1 MSTMFVTITGI
12 SNYYGAKPFEIGR
25 VVRLVKEPDNKHDG
39 DAIRVELPL
48 IETIGYV
55 ANSTNTV
62 YRGTYSAG
70 RIYDKI
76 EDSAFAEVAF
86 ITHSSVIAA
95 VLPSE
100 DVEKMK
106 SEQFAIPMTDTD
118 DEEDAIKFKKKF
130 KIGFYKES

>member
-12 SNYYGAKPFEIGR
+12 HHYYGDKPFEIGR
-25 VVRLVKEPDNKHDG
+25 VVRLVKEPDNKYDD
-39 DAIRVELPL
+39 DAIRVELPF
-48 IETIGYV
+48 IETVGYV

-76 EDSAFAEVAF
+76 EDAAFAEVAF

-95 VLPSE
+95 VLPPEAVEEKETEQLDLQTPNGDE
-100 DVEKMK
+100 DKP
-106 SEQFAIPMTDTD
+106 QG
-118 DEEDAIKFKKKF
+118 KKKF
-130 KIGFYKES
+130 KIGF

>member
-12 SNYYGAKPFEIGR
+12 NHYYGDKPFEIGR
-25 VVRLVKEPDNKHDG
+25 VVRLVKEPDNKHDN
-39 DAIRVELPL
+39 DAIRVELPF
-48 IETIGYV
+48 IETVGYV
-55 ANSTNTV
+55 ANSTNAV

-76 EDSAFAEVAF
+76 EDAAFAEVAF

-95 VLPSE
+95 VLPPE

-106 SEQFAIPMTDTD
+106 SEQCEMPINDTD
-118 DEEDAIKFKKKF
+118 DDEDVIKFKKKF
-130 KIGFYKES
+130 KIGF

>member
-12 SNYYGAKPFEIGR
+12 NHYYGVKPFEIGR
-25 VVRLVKEPDNKHDG
+25 VVRLVKEPENGHDD
-39 DAIRVELPL
+39 DAIRVELPF
-48 IETIGYV
+48 IETVGYV
-55 ANSTNTV
+55 ANSTSTV

-76 EDSAFAEVAF
+76 EDAAFAEVAF

-95 VLPSE
+95 VLPPE

-106 SEQFAIPMTDTD
+106 SDSCEMPTNDTD
-118 DEEDAIKFKKKF
+118 NEEDVIKFKKKF
-130 KIGFYKES
+130 KIGF

>member
-12 SNYYGAKPFEIGR
+12 HHYYGDKPFEIGR
-25 VVRLVKEPDNKHDG
+25 VVRLVKEPDNKHDN
-39 DAIRVELPL
+39 DAIRVELPF
-48 IETIGYV
+48 IETVGYV

-76 EDSAFAEVAF
+76 EDAAFAEVAF

-95 VLPSE
+95 VLPPE
-100 DVEKMK
+100 AAEEMDRETCKLP
-106 SEQFAIPMTDTD
+106 IDDTD
-118 DEEDAIKFKKKF
+118 DDEDAIKFKKKF
-130 KIGFYKES
+130 KIGF

>member
-12 SNYYGAKPFEIGR
+12 HHYYGDKPFEIGR
-25 VVRLVKEPDNKHDG
+25 VVRLVKEPENGHDD
-39 DAIRVELPL
+39 DAIRVELPF
-48 IETIGYV
+48 IETVGYV

-76 EDSAFAEVAF
+76 EDAAFAEVAF

-95 VLPSE
+95 VLPPE

-106 SEQFAIPMTDTD
+106 SDSCEMPTNDTD
-118 DEEDAIKFKKKF
+118 DDEYTIKFKKKF
-130 KIGFYKES
+130 KIGF

>member
-25 VVRLVKEPDNKHDG
+25 VVRLVKEPDNKHDSN
-39 DAIRVELPL
+39 AIRVELPF
-48 IETIGYV
+48 IDTIGYV
-55 ANSTNTV
+55 ANSTSTV

-76 EDSAFAEVAF
+76 EDAAFAEVAF

-95 VLPSE
+95 VLPPE
-100 DVEKMK
+100 EVEKMDRDTC
-106 SEQFAIPMTDTD
+106 EMHIDDTD
-118 DEEDAIKFKKKF
+118 DEEDVVKFKKKF
-130 KIGFYKES
+130 KIGF

>member
-12 SNYYGAKPFEIGR
+12 NHYYGVKLFEIGR
-25 VVRLVKEPDNKHDG
+25 VVRLVKEPENGHDD
-39 DAIRVELPL
+39 DAIRVELPF

-76 EDSAFAEVAF
+76 EDAAFAEVAF
-86 ITHSSVIAA
+86 ITHSSVIAV
-95 VLPSE
+95 VLDPE
-100 DVEKMK
+100 DVEKRK
-106 SEQFAIPMTDTD
+106 SDDCEMPMNDTD
-118 DEEDAIKFKKKF
+118 DDEDAIKFKKKF
-130 KIGFYKES
+130 KIGF

>member
-12 SNYYGAKPFEIGR
+12 NHYYGVKPFEIGR
-25 VVRLVKEPDNKHDG
+25 VVRLVKEPENGHDD
-39 DAIRVELPL
+39 DAIRVELPF
-48 IETIGYV
+48 IETVGYV

-76 EDSAFAEVAF
+76 EDAAFAEVAF

-95 VLPSE
+95 VLDPE

-106 SEQFAIPMTDTD
+106 SKQCEMPMNDTD
-118 DEEDAIKFKKKF
+118 DDEDAIKFKKKF
-130 KIGFYKES
+130 KIGF

>member
-12 SNYYGAKPFEIGR
+12 NHYYGVKPFEIGR
-25 VVRLVKEPDNKHDG
+25 VVRLVKEPNNEHDD
-39 DAIRVELPL
+39 DAIRVELPF
-48 IETIGYV
+48 IETVGYV
-55 ANSTNTV
+55 ANSTSTV

-76 EDSAFAEVAF
+76 EDAAFAEVAF

-95 VLPSE
+95 VLPPE

-106 SEQFAIPMTDTD
+106 SEQCEMPINDTD
-118 DEEDAIKFKKKF
+118 DDEDAIKFKKKF
-130 KIGFYKES
+130 KIGF

>member
-12 SNYYGAKPFEIGR
+12 HHYYGDKPFEIGR
-25 VVRLVKEPDNKHDG
+25 VVRLVKEPDNKHDD
-39 DAIRVELPL
+39 DAIRVELPF
-48 IETIGYV
+48 IETVGYV
-55 ANSTNTV
+55 ANSTSTV

-76 EDSAFAEVAF
+76 EDAAFAEVAF

-95 VLPSE
+95 VLDPE

-106 SEQFAIPMTDTD
+106 SDNCEMPTNDTD
-118 DEEDAIKFKKKF
+118 DEEDVIKFKKKF
-130 KIGFYKES
+130 KIGF

>member
-12 SNYYGAKPFEIGR
+12 NHYYGVKPFEIGR
-25 VVRLVKEPDNKHDG
+25 VVRLVKEPNNEHDD
-39 DAIRVELPL
+39 DAIRVELPF
-48 IETIGYV
+48 IETVGYV
-55 ANSTNTV
+55 ANSTSTV

-76 EDSAFAEVAF
+76 EDAAFAEVAF

-95 VLPSE
+95 VLPPE

-106 SEQFAIPMTDTD
+106 SDSCDIPMNDTD
-118 DEEDAIKFKKKF
+118 DDEDSIKFKKKF
-130 KIGFYKES
+130 KIGF

>member
-12 SNYYGAKPFEIGR
+12 HHYYGDKPFEIGR
-25 VVRLVKEPDNKHDG
+25 VVRLVKEPDNKHDN
-39 DAIRVELPL
+39 DAIRVELPF
-48 IETIGYV
+48 IETVGYV

-76 EDSAFAEVAF
+76 EDAAFAEVAF

-95 VLPSE
+95 VLPPE
-100 DVEKMK
+100 DVEENE
-106 SEQFAIPMTDTD
+106 SEQIDLPTPEG
-118 DEEDAIKFKKKF
+118 DEDKPQGKKKF
-130 KIGFYKES
+130 KIGF

>member
-1 MSTMFVTITGI
+1 MGTMFVTITGI
-12 SNYYGAKPFEIGR
+12 NHYYGVKPFEIGR
-25 VVRLVKEPDNKHDG
+25 VVRLVKEPENGHDD
-39 DAIRVELPL
+39 DAIRVELPF
-48 IETIGYV
+48 IETVGYV

-76 EDSAFAEVAF
+76 EDAAFAEVAF

-95 VLPSE
+95 VLTPE

-106 SEQFAIPMTDTD
+106 SDTCDLPVDQTD
-118 DEEDAIKFKKKF
+118 DDKDAIKFQKKKW
-130 KIGFYKES
+130 KIGF

>member
-1 MSTMFVTITGI
+1 MGTMFVTITGI
-12 SNYYGAKPFEIGR
+12 HHYYGDKPFEIGR
-25 VVRLVKEPDNKHDG
+25 VVRLVKEPDNKHDN
-39 DAIRVELPL
+39 DAIRVELPF
-48 IETIGYV
+48 IETVGYV

-76 EDSAFAEVAF
+76 EDAAFAEVAF

-95 VLPSE
+95 VLPPE

-106 SEQFAIPMTDTD
+106 SEQCEMPINDTD
-118 DEEDAIKFKKKF
+118 DDEDAIKFKKKF
-130 KIGFYKES
+130 KIGF

>member
-12 SNYYGAKPFEIGR
+12 NHYYGVKPFEIGR
-25 VVRLVKEPDNKHDG
+25 VVRLVKEPNNEHDD
-39 DAIRVELPL
+39 DAIRVELPF
-48 IETIGYV
+48 IETVGYV
-55 ANSTNTV
+55 ANSTSTV

-76 EDSAFAEVAF
+76 EDAAFAEVAF

-95 VLPSE
+95 VLPPE

-106 SEQFAIPMTDTD
+106 SDACEMSINDTD
-118 DEEDAIKFKKKF
+118 DDEDAIKFKKKF
-130 KIGFYKES
+130 KIGF

>member
-12 SNYYGAKPFEIGR
+12 NHYYGVKPFEIGR
-25 VVRLVKEPDNKHDG
+25 VVRLVKEPENGHDN
-39 DAIRVELPL
+39 DAIRVELPF
-48 IETIGYV
+48 IETVGYV

-76 EDSAFAEVAF
+76 EDAAFAEVAF

-95 VLPSE
+95 VLPPE
-100 DVEKMK
+100 EVEKMK
-106 SEQFAIPMTDTD
+106 TEQCEMPMNDTD
-118 DEEDAIKFKKKF
+118 DDEDSIKFKKKF
-130 KIGFYKES
+130 KIGF

>member
-12 SNYYGAKPFEIGR
+12 HHYYGDKPFEIGR
-25 VVRLVKEPDNKHDG
+25 VVRLVKEPDNKHDD
-39 DAIRVELPL
+39 DAIRVELPF
-48 IETIGYV
+48 IETVGYV

-76 EDSAFAEVAF
+76 EDAAFAEVAF

-95 VLPSE
+95 VLPPE
-100 DVEKMK
+100 DVEEKET
-106 SEQFAIPMTDTD
+106 EQLDLPTPEG
-118 DEEDAIKFKKKF
+118 DEDKPQGKRKF
-130 KIGFYKES
+130 KIGF

>member
-12 SNYYGAKPFEIGR
+12 HHYYGDKPFEIGR
-25 VVRLVKEPDNKHDG
+25 VVRLVKEPENGHDD
-39 DAIRVELPL
+39 DAIRVELPF
-48 IETIGYV
+48 IETVGYV

-76 EDSAFAEVAF
+76 EDAAFAEVAF

-95 VLPSE
+95 VLPPE
-100 DVEKMK
+100 DVEKK
-106 SEQFAIPMTDTD
+106 TEQCEMPTNDTD
-118 DEEDAIKFKKKF
+118 DDEDSIKSKNKF
-130 KIGFYKES
+130 KIGF